1 MSAELL
7 EQLKIKP
14 NAEKQLQLE
23 IKINPE
29 PNTKMKINTTLIDE
43 TNEKK
48 INRDEFIKNLNKNQ
62 KKKVTKKKES
72 VTEKK
77 EPAPKKKKIEKIS
90 TKIKLSPES
99 KKKRKTEKKEE
110 IVLKEPADLDVLIE
124 GNKLKDILPKND
136 KKILFRANA
145 YYMNNRKNFIN
156 FINALFNPFKKEFL
170 ESENQLS
177 CDKNENNNFSLLTHQ
192 KIVRDYLNIY
202 TPYRGLLLFHGLGSG
217 KTCSSIAIAEG
228 MKNDKQIVI
237 MTPASLRVN
246 YLQELKYCGDPLY
259 KTNQPWEFFVIP
271 SEEKEKYI
279 FSLSQALSL
288 SPEFIKKNK
297 LNNQEGVWIVNTKNK
312 SNSYNNLNDQEKD
325 SLDKQINEMMR
336 NKYKFINYNGLRMS
350 HLKELTSD
358 FNRNPFDNK
367 VIIIDEAHNFVSRI
381 VNKLKKKDSL
391 SYRLY
396 EYLMS
401 AENCKIVFLS
411 GTPIINYPNEISILF
426 NILRG
431 YIKTWTMYL
440 NVKTSEKINLSQMK
454 KIFEKFDILDFID
467 YKPSSSQLTITRNPY
482 GFINMK
488 KDGIYKGVSN
498 FKTDKGEINDE
509 DFIKI
514 IVSIL
519 KNKNI
524 EVLSSKTSLE
534 LHTALP
540 TSLDEFENFFIDAN
554 TNQLKNQN
562 LFKRRILGLTSYFRS
577 AQEQLMPK
585 YNKDVDFKV
594 IKIPM
599 SDYQFGV
606 YEQARI
612 EERKLERSNRKKKKK
627 QVKENVYEDTVS
639 TYRIFSRAFCNFVFP
654 NENPRPMPDKEKDLG
669 KVLKEDADEDLLDAI
684 SAEERINNP
693 DGPFETEDI
702 RILENDDTQDSSY
715 KERIKNALD
724 FLKENASTYL
734 SKDGL
739 LTYSPKFLNMLENIQ
754 DENYIGLH
762 MIYSQF
768 RTLEG
773 IGILKLILEE
783 NGFTQFKIKKNE
795 AGIWNVNIKNEDK
808 GKPTFALYTGTE
820 DAEEKEIIRNIY
832 NSDWEKVP
840 VSIVSDLSLIS
851 SNNYYGEIIKVLMI
865 SASGA
870 EGISLKNVRYVHI
883 TEPYWHPV
891 RVEQVIGR
899 ARRICS
905 HHKLLLEERTVEV
918 FLYLMKFT
926 EQQLEGENAV
936 ELKLNDGSKFD
947 DKIPVTSDE
956 TLYEISSIKE
966 KINKEILTAVKESSI
981 DCSLYTKGEKNEK
994 LNCFSFGKSNPSS
1007 FSFGP
1012 SLNDNEVDAISEINE
1027 KKINFEVKEID
1038 LEIDG
1043 IKKKFAMDPKTK
1055 EIYDFDSIQDALNN
1069 IGEPVL
1075 IGKLQKQESGKYKF
1089 IKL

>member
-1 MSAELL
+1 MSTELL

-14 NAEKQLQLE
+14 DAEKQLQLQ

-29 PNTKMKINTTLIDE
+29 TDTKMKINTTLIDK
-43 TNEKK
+43 TNEIQ
-48 INRDEFIKNLNKNQ
+48 INRKEFLKNLKKRVVKN
-62 KKKVTKKKES
+62 KES
-72 VTEKK
+72 ITEKK
-77 EPAPKKKKIEKIS
+77 EPTPKKKKIEKIS
-90 TKIKLSPES
+90 SKIKLSPES
-99 KKKRKTEKKEE
+99 KKRKTEKKEDD
-110 IVLKEPADLDVLIE
+110 IVLKEPADLDILIQ

-136 KKILFRANA
+136 KKVLFRANA

-170 ESENQLS
+170 DSENQLS
-177 CDKNENNNFSLLTHQ
+177 CDKNENNDFTLLTHQ

-228 MKNDKQIVI
+228 MKNDKQIVV

-271 SEEKEKYI
+271 TEEKEKYI
-279 FSLSQALSL
+279 SSLSKALSL
-288 SPEFIKKNK
+288 NPDFIIKNK
-297 LNNQEGVWIVNTKNK
+297 LNNKQGVWLVNTKNK
-312 SNSYNNLNDQEKD
+312 NNSYNNLSDEEKQ

-401 AENCKIVFLS
+401 AENCKIIFLS

-431 YIKTWTMYL
+431 YIKTWTLYL

-454 KIFEKFDILDFID
+454 KIFEKYEILDYID
-467 YKPSSSQLTITRNPY
+467 YKPSTTQLTVTRNPY
-482 GFINMK
+482 GFINIK

-498 FKTDKGEINDE
+498 FKTNKGEVDDE
-509 DFIKI
+509 QFLKI

-534 LHTALP
+534 IHTALP
-540 TSLDEFENFFIDAN
+540 TNLDEFENYFIDAN

-585 YNKDVDFKV
+585 FNKDVDFKV
-594 IKIPM
+594 VKIPM
-599 SDYQFGV
+599 SDFQFGV

-669 KVLKEDADEDLLDAI
+669 KVLKEDADEDLLDAV

-693 DGPFETEDI
+693 DGPFEAEDI

-724 FLKENASTYL
+724 FLKNNASTYL
-734 SKDGL
+734 SKEGL
-739 LTYSPKFLNMLENIQ
+739 LTYSPKFLNILENIQ
-754 DENYIGLH
+754 DENYMGLH

-773 IGILKLILEE
+773 IGILKLILEQ

-795 AGIWNVNIKNEDK
+795 AGIWNLNIKNEDK

-820 DAEEKEIIRNIY
+820 DVEEKEIIRNIY

-956 TLYEISSIKE
+956 TLFEISSIKE

-1027 KKINFEVKEID
+1027 KKIDFEVKEID

-1043 IKKKFAMDPKTK
+1043 IKKKFAMNPKTK

-1069 IGEPVL
+1069 QGQPVL
-1075 IGKLQKQESGKYKF
+1075 IGKLQKQATGKYKF